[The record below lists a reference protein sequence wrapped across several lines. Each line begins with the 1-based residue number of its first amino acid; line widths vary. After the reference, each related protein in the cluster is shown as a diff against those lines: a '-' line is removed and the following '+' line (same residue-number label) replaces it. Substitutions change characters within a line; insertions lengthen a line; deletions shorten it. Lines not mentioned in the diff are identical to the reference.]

1 MSTNTANVVER
12 SRVLSVDIFR
22 GLTMMLMVFVN
33 DLSGVKGLPW
43 WNYHMPPGADGMTYV
58 DMVFPEFLFIVG
70 MAIPLAIQRRLDKGD
85 STWRLWMHV
94 VFRSLALIVMGIF
107 LANHSKVDPEL
118 TGIGERAWALL
129 GLAGIILFW
138 NVYSRSEHRQRL
150 YAILKYVGLLMVVAV
165 FAIFRR
171 RTPDGQVAWLDFGYW
186 EILGLI
192 GQSYL
197 AACILYIPFRKIRWS
212 PVFWLMVLTALNV
225 LTRLPGLRSHDLP
238 FGLWPF
244 GSGDLASIIMA
255 GVVASLIFLDKTFAR
270 TFKEKAIWGLGYAA
284 ALFVA
289 GYWFRPLGL
298 SKNEGTPTWC
308 LYCAGAGVLIML
320 ALYWVADVKRQTRWA
335 IFVKPAGSN
344 TLLTYL
350 LPYIFY
356 SALGGFLYYWVV
368 RAGMNQG
375 LPGLVKSLL
384 FTGIILAWSGLMT
397 RLKFRLQL

>member
-1 MSTNTANVVER
+1 
-12 SRVLSVDIFR
+12 
-22 GLTMMLMVFVN
+22 
-33 DLSGVKGLPW
+33 
-43 WNYHMPPGADGMTYV
+43 
-58 DMVFPEFLFIVG
+58 
-70 MAIPLAIQRRLDKGD
+70 
-85 STWRLWMHV
+85 
-94 VFRSLALIVMGIF
+94 
-107 LANHSKVDPEL
+107 
-118 TGIGERAWALL
+118 
-129 GLAGIILFW
+129 
-138 NVYSRSEHRQRL
+138 
-150 YAILKYVGLLMVVAV
+150 
-165 FAIFRR
+165 
-171 RTPDGQVAWLDFGYW
+171 PDGQVAWLDFGYW

-255 GVVASLIFLDKTFAR
+255 GVVASLIFLDKAFAR